1 MKMIITDD
9 LDEYQSIKCIIS
21 YCSEKVDCAGC
32 KIKDLCDCMSRN
44 PMDFDVEYRKKLKSY
59 EKRGE

>member
-1 MKMIITDD
+1 MIVTDD

-21 YCSEKVDCAGC
+21 YCSEKCECVCC
-32 KIKDLCDCMSRN
+32 KIKDLCDCMSCN

-59 EKRGE
+59 EKRGK

>member
-21 YCSEKVDCAGC
+21 YCSEKCDCVGC
-32 KIKDLCDCMSRN
+32 KIN
-44 PMDFDVEYRKKLKSY
+44 
-59 EKRGE
+59 KRFM